1 MRFVA
6 RLFFFVFTIAVIGL
20 LVNGGYKYSTMGHER
35 FISAEANP
43 VKYYFALIWHC
54 FVICLSF
61 YFGFIAKLKS
71 IADNENTV
79 KPDKTKDMDNKS

>member
-6 RLFFFVFTIAVIGL
+6 RLFFFVFTVFVIGL

-35 FISAEANP
+35 FISVEANP
-43 VKYYFALIWHC
+43 VKYYFALIWHS

-71 IADNENTV
+71 ITDKENEV
-79 KPDKTKDMDNKS
+79 KRNKKKNLDK